1 MPASRPEP
9 SLEGLPRRL
18 GKYTLVRRLA
28 TGGMAELFLAI
39 QRSVGGF
46 EKLIVIKR
54 ILPAMNQDRAF
65 IEMLLH
71 EARVAATLSHP
82 NSLQIFDLGSA
93 DGAYFLAMEHVDG
106 EDLRSIVRQMNSRK
120 ATEFPIEHALSIILG
135 VSAGLAHAHEKRDL
149 AGRPCNIVHRDVS
162 PQNVV
167 VTFSGDVKLVDFGI
181 AKSDGGPW
189 EDTKSGRLKGKVA
202 YMSPEQ
208 ARGETLDARSDVFAT
223 GVMLFELTTGRRLF
237 KGASEYE
244 TFRLICE
251 RDYPLPS
258 RVRPGYPPALEAIVM
273 RALAKDRHDRWQS
286 AREMQAA
293 LEELVRRERIGAS
306 PLALSK
312 FMRSLF
318 SDKLSGQNEARLQD
332 KQRADSIHF
341 EPDGVD
347 ASLDGSGRP
356 PSFGPTAGPRTLTE
370 VRVSSERRTA
380 VFVAAFGVLAGVG
393 LASAGALSI
402 AAAHSKGSPRT
413 QTAPRSQSPPR
424 EPPVPTEAAIVA
436 PPRSPGSIAVSS
448 APPGAAIF
456 VNGDLTAETTPATFA
471 NVAIGSPYVITVAAK
486 GFEDASRFVTL
497 TDDNPRSAISV
508 VLHHR
513 AKTRRTPGR

>member
-1 MPASRPEP
+1 
-9 SLEGLPRRL
+9 
-18 GKYTLVRRLA
+18 
-28 TGGMAELFLAI
+28 MAELFLAI

-54 ILPAMNQDRAF
+54 ILPSMNQDRAF

-82 NSLQIFDLGSA
+82 NIVQVFDLGAA
-93 DGAYFLAMEHVDG
+93 DGAYFIAMEHVDG

-135 VSAGLAHAHEKRDL
+135 VCAGLAHAHEKRDL
-149 AGRPCNIVHRDVS
+149 AGQPHNIVHRDVS
-162 PQNVV
+162 PQNVI

-181 AKSDGGPW
+181 AKSRTGPS

-208 ARGETLDARSDVFAT
+208 ARGQPLDARSDIFAT

-244 TFRLICE
+244 TFKLICE

-258 RVRPGYPPALEAIVM
+258 RVRPGYPPGLEAIVM
-273 RALAKDRHDRWQS
+273 RALSKDRAERWQS

-293 LEELVRRERIGAS
+293 LEELIRHERLGAS
-306 PLALSK
+306 AIGLSK

-318 SDKLSGQNEARLQD
+318 EDKLSAQNEVRLQD

-341 EPDGVD
+341 EPEAVE
-347 ASLDGSGRP
+347 ASLDASGRP
-356 PSFGPTAGPRTLTE
+356 PSFAPTAGPRTMTE
-370 VRVSSERRTA
+370 TQAGGGRRTA
-380 VFVAAFGVLAGVG
+380 VFVAALGVLGGAALATGV
-393 LASAGALSI
+393 ALSL
-402 AAAHSKGSPRT
+402 AAHAKGPPKS
-413 QTAPRSQSPPR
+413 QTLAKIQAPAKSQSPPKSPSPPP
-424 EPPVPTEAAIVA
+424 ETPVPSATEIVA
-436 PPRSPGSIAVSS
+436 PLRSPGAIAVSS
-448 APPGAAIF
+448 IPKGAAIF
-456 VNGDLTAETTPATFA
+456 VNGDLSAETTPATFA

-486 GFEDASRFVTL
+486 GFEDASRAVTL
-497 TDDNPRSAISV
+497 TDDNPRGTVSV
-508 VLHHR
+508 VLRHR
-513 AKTRRTPGR
+513 AKPHRPPPR